1 MSIFSRFKDIVSANL
16 NAMLDKAED
25 PEKMIRLM
33 IQEMEETL
41 VELKANCAGLIA
53 DRLRLE
59 REVGQIDG
67 SIDTWEQR
75 ARLAVE
81 KGREELAREA
91 LVEKKRCQDR
101 RRTLN
106 EELGRFESLIEQ
118 ARADILRLEEKIESA
133 RKKQRLLVQRHRRAE
148 NRLSAERN
156 IRRADSS
163 DAVIRFE
170 SYEQKIDR
178 MEAAAELATPRQ
190 EGSLESEF
198 ATLESDESIE
208 RELDAL
214 RQRIARSKQ

>member
-1 MSIFSRFKDIVSANL
+1 VSIFSRFKDIVSANL

-25 PEKMIRLM
+25 PAKMIRLM